1 MRKVF
6 SILLLS
12 TVVGL
17 STAGTGTGDHDHDY
31 PDPVQNP
38 VSEIN

>member
-6 SILLLS
+6 SIVLLS
-12 TVVGL
+12 MVIGFAIT
-17 STAGTGTGDHDHDY
+17 GTGTGDHDPDY